1 MRFILIVSFAGAFLF
16 SLLITAILRRV
27 APRIGLVDRPSG
39 HKLHD
44 RPMPVGGGIAIVAAT
59 CLVIGA
65 AAVLAVVW
73 KVRLALLP
81 VPDSIAEDVRL
92 AAAQLPLLLHILGAG
107 FVLALFGLW
116 DDMRPT
122 GPLVKLAAQFVVAG
136 VLVFST
142 RIRITLPLA
151 LPQLHGFAAADWV
164 QMGVTVVWI
173 VVLANSFNL
182 LDNMDG
188 LCGTVG
194 FICAGALLIVA
205 LQTGQLFV
213 AGFMLALMGAMLGFL
228 YFNFPP
234 AGIFMGDMGS
244 MFIGYMLATA
254 TILTTF
260 VTKAQLNPLFPLVVP
275 LIIFAVPLYDS
286 VSVVL
291 IRFSHRRSILMGDQN
306 HFSHRIARLGMSRRR
321 VLFTIALVTLA
332 TSLGATVPYGS
343 PAWRVIVPAVQ
354 ALAVI
359 CVIVQLELV
368 SVEITG
374 PSAEPQENK
383 HDGADREAG

>member
-1 MRFILIVSFAGAFLF
+1 MRFILIVSFAGAFLI
-16 SLLITAILRRV
+16 SLLITALVRRV
-27 APRIGLVDRPSG
+27 APRLGLVDRPSG
-39 HKLHD
+39 HKLHE
-44 RPMPVGGGIAIVAAT
+44 RPMPFGGGIAIVAAT
-59 CLVIGA
+59 CLVIGG

-73 KVRLALLP
+73 KARPGLLP
-81 VPDSIAEDVRL
+81 IPDLIGDDVRL
-92 AAAQLPLLLHILGAG
+92 AAGRLPLLLHILGAG

-116 DDMRPT
+116 DDIRATSPIAKF
-122 GPLVKLAAQFVVAG
+122 VAQFLVAG
-136 VLVFST
+136 VMVFAT
-142 RIRITLPLA
+142 RIRITLVPALDPLQA
-151 LPQLHGFAAADWV
+151 SAAVDWV
-164 QMGVTVVWI
+164 QIGVTVVWI
-173 VVLANSFNL
+173 IVLANSFNL

-194 FICAGALLIVA
+194 FICAGALLILA
-205 LQTGQLFV
+205 LQTGQFFI

-234 AGIFMGDMGS
+234 ASIFMGDMGS

-254 TILTTF
+254 TVLTTF
-260 VTKAQLNPLFPLVVP
+260 VTKAQLNPLFPVVVP

-291 IRFSHRRSILMGDQN
+291 IRFHHRRPIMRGDRN
-306 HFSHRIARLGMSRRR
+306 HFSHRIGRLGMSRRR
-321 VLFTIALVTLA
+321 VLLTIALVTLA

-343 PAWRVIVPAVQ
+343 SAWRVIVPAVQ

-374 PSAEPQENK
+374 PSARPQEHE